1 MLATGMRVGEAS
13 AVTWDAID
21 LDTGTVEV
29 RGTVSRIKGRGL
41 VVAKPKSDA
50 GVRTLALPEWCLEM
64 LRKRSRTAYVFPA
77 PQGGGL
83 RDPANTQRALRS
95 AFQAAGMP
103 WMTSHVLRKTTATLL
118 DEAGLSGRTIAD
130 QLGHAHPSMATDV
143 YLGRKIA
150 SQEAADALG
159 VIG

>member
-50 GVRTLALPEWCLEM
+50 RVRTLALPEWCVEM
-64 LRKRSRTAYVFPA
+64 LRKRSRSRTVFPA
-77 PQGGGL
+77 PQGGLRGPGEHSGL
-83 RDPANTQRALRS
+83 YGRRS
-95 AFQAAGMP
+95 RLPECRG
-103 WMTSHVLRKTTATLL
+103 
-118 DEAGLSGRTIAD
+118 
-130 QLGHAHPSMATDV
+130 
-143 YLGRKIA
+143 
-150 SQEAADALG
+150 
-159 VIG
+159 